1 MGLELDHMRQ
11 VVASSIKD
19 MTIKQVIDD
28 GVEIESMDDITP
40 LYPLNEAD
48 NSFIA
53 YNFSISNV
61 SSNVTDSARIS
72 LLSAHRNSV
81 LRQDAQKDLTISQ
94 VPEKYV
100 IRKG

>member
-1 MGLELDHMRQ
+1 MGLEIDHMRSI
-11 VVASSIKD
+11 VASSIQN
-19 MTIKQVIDD
+19 MTVKEVIDA
-28 GVEIESMDDITP
+28 GVEIDSMEDMTP
-40 LYPLNEAD
+40 LYPLDEKD

-61 SSNVTDSARIS
+61 SSSVTDSGRVSI
-72 LLSAHRNSV
+72 LSAHRNSV
-81 LRQDAQKDLTISQ
+81 IRLEAQKDLSVSQ